1 MRLQYQNWYDYFTVY
16 DLKKNLSS
24 NDPIMMHILGSIP
37 ESNLQKGVPSTAYFY
52 ASFVQLL
59 SMICSFNQL
68 LHDARVA
75 AKVPSNSGLAG
86 QLLGRTVVAL
96 MGTEGVDKEDPLVRL
111 ETVQKCLLQ

>member
-1 MRLQYQNWYDYFTVY
+1 
-16 DLKKNLSS
+16 
-24 NDPIMMHILGSIP
+24 MMHILGSIP

-59 SMICSFNQL
+59 SMMCSFNQL